1 MSVCDWEPFSLDQ
14 RCQTARALAL
24 APHEIHVWRIDSPST
39 LDPGSAGCDRIATLE
54 RRAQARAHA
63 RRRTLQILAAYAID
77 AQVSHD
83 PSGRPTINAHDIQ
96 VSASYAQAI
105 ALFAL
110 ARQAVGIDVELQRE
124 VVAADVIAR
133 SYFAAAEYAR
143 WRAERT
149 PATHFLQ
156 YWTRKEAY
164 LKAVGRGF
172 EHPPQAVD
180 ASCDSIAGL
189 IFNALD
195 GFESLRWA
203 VRSFQPDRGHTAA
216 IAHARA
222 PDMSYRWL
230 APLAMQ

>member
-1 MSVCDWEPFSLDQ
+1 MSVGAWEPFGLDQ
-14 RCQTARALAL
+14 RRQAAQVQ
-24 APHEIHVWRIDSPST
+24 APAAGEIHVWRIDSPA
-39 LDPGSAGCDRIATLE
+39 LDPGSADCDRTVALE
-54 RRAQARAHA
+54 RQAQARAHA
-63 RRRTLQILAAYAID
+63 RRRRLEILAAYGID

-83 PSGRPTINAHDIQ
+83 SSGRPTINAHDIH
-96 VSASYAQAI
+96 VSTSYAEGV

-110 ARQAVGIDVELQRE
+110 ARHCVGIDVELQRD

-133 SYFAAAEYAR
+133 SYFAVTEYAR

-149 PATHFLQ
+149 PETHFLQ

-172 EHPPQAVD
+172 QHPPQAVD
-180 ASCDSIAGL
+180 ASCDCITGL

-195 GFESLRWA
+195 EFESLRWA
-203 VRSFQPDRGHTAA
+203 VHSFQLDHRHTAA

-222 PDMSYRWL
+222 PDTSYRWL
-230 APLAMQ
+230 TPLAT